1 MDNPF
6 TPCDFPLGWI
16 DDDSKTCQA
25 LPDYKQGWSIGI
37 FVGLGVL
44 LPLLLVLAL
53 TYGNI
58 VSHFSLHMWL
68 IMFFHITS
76 PQSYFPNIWSSLASF
91 FRRRG
96 RGSLQEERSVGTSC
110 QLPQPATQMCV
121 FPDSVP
127 MQDILPMHNDFGA
140 PPHYLGY
147 EWDADGS
154 LGHLLSHKDLRTPP
168 PSYQGEIN
176 SNL

>member
-6 TPCDFPLGWI
+6 TPCDFPLKWI

-25 LPDYKQGWSIGI
+25 SPDYKQGWSIGV
-37 FVGLGVL
+37 FVGLGVS

-53 TYGNI
+53 T
-58 VSHFSLHMWL
+58 
-68 IMFFHITS
+68 
-76 PQSYFPNIWSSLASF
+76 PQSYFPNIWSSLASL

-110 QLPQPATQMCV
+110 QPPQPATQMYV

-147 EWDADGS
+147 E
-154 LGHLLSHKDLRTPP
+154 
-168 PSYQGEIN
+168 
-176 SNL
+176 